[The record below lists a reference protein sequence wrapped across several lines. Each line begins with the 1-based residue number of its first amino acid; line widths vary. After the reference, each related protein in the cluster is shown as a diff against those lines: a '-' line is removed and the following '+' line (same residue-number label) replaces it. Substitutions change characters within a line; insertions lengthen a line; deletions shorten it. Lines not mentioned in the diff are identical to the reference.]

1 LKMTN
6 YKSELLKFDILAGL
20 TTASV
25 VIPKSMAFAVI
36 AGLPVQAGLYVA
48 FVPMLVYAFLGTSRN
63 LSVSTT
69 TTLAILTASQ
79 LAISV
84 PDGDPAKLMSA
95 AATLALL
102 TGAVL
107 IFAGVARLGFLANFI
122 SDPVLTGFKAG
133 IGLVIVVDQVPKLLG
148 IHIEKSGFFRNIW
161 SMLSHSPESH
171 VPTLI
176 LAVVM
181 LVLLFG
187 LEHFLP
193 KIPAPLVAVVVG
205 LAAAGFLGLEGLGV
219 ALTGPIP
226 AGLPMP
232 EAPDLS
238 LVQSLLPGA
247 LGIAL
252 MSFTESIAAGRAFV
266 QKGEPRPSPNRELIA
281 LGAANVAG
289 SFFQSFPAGGGTSQ
303 TAVNAGAGAR
313 SQVSAVVTVC
323 ATLATLLVLA
333 PLIALLPLA
342 TLAAIVV
349 VTSVPLLSPNGF
361 QSILSIR
368 RTEFIWALA
377 AFAGVA
383 VLGTLSGIL
392 VAIALSIL
400 VLFYQ
405 ANHPPVYA
413 LARKPGTDIFRPVT
427 DEHEEDETLPGLVI
441 IRTEGRLNFASAPR
455 VGERM
460 WKLLEEADPKV
471 VIFEL
476 SAVPDI
482 EYTALQALI
491 QVEDKLGE
499 SGISMYL
506 AGLNPEVLKVV
517 RSSSLNETLGEERMF
532 IDVREAVKAF
542 EKLAS
547 AD

>member
-1 LKMTN
+1 MKN
-6 YKSELLKFDILAGL
+6 YKSEWLKFDMLAGL

-25 VIPKSMAFAVI
+25 IIPKSMAFAVI

-48 FVPMLVYAFLGTSRN
+48 FVPMLVYAFLGTSRT
-63 LSVSTT
+63 LSVSST
-69 TTLAILTASQ
+69 TTLAILVASQ

-102 TGAVL
+102 TGAIL
-107 IFAGVARLGFLANFI
+107 MFAGVARLGFLANFI

-133 IGLVIVVDQVPKLLG
+133 VGLVIVVDQVPKLLG
-148 IHIEKSGFFRNIW
+148 IHIEKSGFLRNIW
-161 SMLSHSPESH
+161 SMLVHSPESH
-171 VPTLI
+171 IPTLI

-205 LAAAGFLGLEGLGV
+205 LAAASLLGLQGLGV

-226 AGLPMP
+226 SGIPMP
-232 EAPDLS
+232 EIPDLS
-238 LVQSLLPGA
+238 LVKSLLPGA
-247 LGIAL
+247 VGIAL

-281 LGAANVAG
+281 LGASNIAG
-289 SFFQSFPAGGGTSQ
+289 SFFHAFPGGGGTSQ

-313 SQVSAVVTVC
+313 SQVSSVVTVC
-323 ATLATLLVLA
+323 ITLATLLVLA
-333 PLIALLPLA
+333 PVIALLPLA

-349 VTSVPLLSPNGF
+349 VTSVPLLSPEGF
-361 QSILSIR
+361 RSILKIR
-368 RTEFIWALA
+368 RTEFGWAVI

-383 VLGTLSGIL
+383 ILGTLSGIL
-392 VAIALSIL
+392 VAIAVSIF

-405 ANHPPVYA
+405 ANHPVVYKVG
-413 LARKPGTDIFRPVT
+413 RKPGTETFRPMT
-427 DEHEEDETLPGLVI
+427 GEHPDDETPPGLLI
-441 IRTEGRLNFASAPR
+441 LRTEGRMNFASAPR
-455 VGERM
+455 VGEKM
-460 WKLLEEADPKV
+460 WKFLEDSPPRV
-471 VIFEL
+471 VILEF

-482 EYTALQALI
+482 EYTALQSLI
-491 QVEDKLGE
+491 QAEEKLRE
-499 SGISMYL
+499 AGIAMWL
-506 AGLNPEVLKVV
+506 VGLNPEVLKVV
-517 RSSSLNETLGEERMF
+517 RKTSLNETLGKEGMF
-532 IDVREAVKAF
+532 LNLREAVKAF
-542 EKLAS
+542 ENS
-547 AD
+547 AAAG